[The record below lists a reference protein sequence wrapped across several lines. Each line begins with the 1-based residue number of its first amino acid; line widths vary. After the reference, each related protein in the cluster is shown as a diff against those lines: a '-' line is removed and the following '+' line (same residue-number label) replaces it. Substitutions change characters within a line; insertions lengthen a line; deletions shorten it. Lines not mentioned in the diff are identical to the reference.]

1 MILSINLFDANK
13 FEDLRDS
20 NAYIKKITEW
30 VDGRWYINTDDTSE
44 LIRLLNKNKIRFKI
58 KI

>member
-20 NAYIKKITEW
+20 NGYIEKITEW

>member
-13 FEDLRDS
+13 FENLRDS
-20 NAYIKKITEW
+20 NGYIEKITEW

-44 LIRLLNKNKIRFKI
+44 LARLLNKNKIRFKI

>member
-20 NAYIKKITEW
+20 NGYIEKITEW

-44 LIRLLNKNKIRFKI
+44 LIRLLTKNKIRFKI